1 MRTKYYNDGII
12 GNQKVTASFTE
23 KGELL
28 RLFFDSVDYKQLIDT
43 YHIAIKVND
52 SASIYLHDDVNNI
65 YHQEY
70 VKDTNILKTE
80 VINTYFNVG
89 VTEYAFVP
97 LDENMLIRTFKV
109 KNNSKND
116 LNISLLAYSKLLTN
130 INNDSCG
137 LVKNDTLVQYNHDYA
152 VCTFAKEVLDSYQ
165 INGVDSSF
173 PSGNIGGKDYVGMSP
188 ESGIKYNLESFKPG
202 EEKTINIC
210 ILVNDNSKK
219 NLLSDLDN
227 EIIRIRKKDIK
238 KELEKTEKYWKK
250 YLKEHDKLNLNKNS
264 NISQKVKSLYNRTIL
279 LFPLIVNSEVG
290 GISAG
295 IETDEY
301 KTKCGRYS
309 YCWPRDGA
317 FITRAFD
324 IVGMEKETEKFYTSF
339 CKKTQNKNGNW
350 EQRFYTD
357 GHLAPS
363 WGYQID
369 ETASVIFGVYD
380 HYKKT
385 KSKEFLK
392 DCLKMCENAVI
403 YLEKY
408 VDDILSRKYSFQKSY
423 DLWEEYEG
431 ISLYS
436 ISTIFGAYSAAIE
449 MFSDVKVVFEEKNRL
464 KIEALNKKIKNLENQ
479 RVNLKQYALKEFY
492 DDEKKTYIRNRD
504 DKKIDI
510 SVLGTVYPFKMFTAK
525 EKNVINTVEKINM
538 TLRTF
543 TGGYIRYEGDTYM
556 GGYNPW
562 PIATCWMALYN
573 LEAGNEKE
581 AIENFKFVINSVS
594 DNGLLGEQVNNDTM
608 KPCWILGLTWSH
620 AMFIIV
626 LEELLNRNLL

>member
-1 MRTKYYNDGII
+1 MRTKYINDGII
-12 GNQKVTASFTE
+12 GNQKVTASFTA

-28 RLFFDSVDYKQLIDT
+28 RLFYDSVDYKQLIDT
-43 YHIAIKVND
+43 YQIAIKVND
-52 SASIYLHDDVNNI
+52 SESIYLHDDINNI
-65 YHQEY
+65 YNQEY

-89 VTEYAFVP
+89 VIEHSFVP
-97 LDENMLIRTFKV
+97 IKENMIVRSFRV
-109 KNNSKND
+109 KNNNKED
-116 LNISLLAYSKLLTN
+116 LKIKLLVYSKLFTN

-137 LVKNDTLVQYNHDYA
+137 MVKDNALVQYNHDYA
-152 VCTFAKEVLDSYQ
+152 VCTFAKEDLDMYQ
-165 INGVDSSF
+165 INNVDDTFKSGV
-173 PSGNIGGKDYVGMSP
+173 IGGKDYVGMSP
-188 ESGIKYNLESFKPG
+188 ASAIGYDLEPG
-202 EEKTINIC
+202 EEKVLNIY
-210 ILVNDNSKK
+210 ILVNNNRKR

-227 EIIRIRKKDIK
+227 EIIRIRKKDMK
-238 KELEKTEKYWKK
+238 KEYDDTEKYWKK
-250 YLKEHDKLNLNKNS
+250 YLKAHDKVGLNKKT
-264 NISQKVKSLYNRTIL
+264 NISQKIKNLYNRSIL
-279 LFPLIVNSEVG
+279 LFPLLINPEVG

-295 IETDEY
+295 IEVDEY

-309 YCWPRDGA
+309 YCWPRDAA
-317 FITRAFD
+317 FITQAFD
-324 IVGMEKETEKFYTSF
+324 FVGMEEESDRFYSSF
-339 CKKTQNKNGNW
+339 CKKTQNKCGNW

-369 ETASVIFGVYD
+369 ETASVVYGVYG

-408 VDDILSRKYSFQKSY
+408 VDDILSRKYKFQKSY

-436 ISTIFGAYSAAIE
+436 LSTIFGAYTAAIE
-449 MFSDVKVVFEEKNRL
+449 MFTDAKNLFEEKNRL
-464 KIEALNKKIKNLENQ
+464 KIEALNKQIKILENQ
-479 RVNLKQYALKEFY
+479 RVNLKQYALVEFY
-492 DDEKKTYIRNRD
+492 DNDKKTYVRNKD
-504 DKKIDI
+504 DRKLDI
-510 SVLGTVYPFKMFTAK
+510 SILGAIVPFKMFTAK
-525 EKNVINTVEKINM
+525 EKNVLNTVEKINM
-538 TLRTF
+538 TLRNF
-543 TGGYIRYEGDTYM
+543 TGGFVRCECDTYM

-581 AIENFKFVINSVS
+581 AIENFKFVVNSIS

-608 KPCWILGLTWSH
+608 KPCWIIGLTWSH
-620 AMFIIV
+620 AMFLIV
-626 LEELLNRNLL
+626 LEELLKRKLL

>member
-1 MRTKYYNDGII
+1 
-12 GNQKVTASFTE
+12 
-23 KGELL
+23 
-28 RLFFDSVDYKQLIDT
+28 
-43 YHIAIKVND
+43 
-52 SASIYLHDDVNNI
+52 
-65 YHQEY
+65 
-70 VKDTNILKTE
+70 
-80 VINTYFNVG
+80 
-89 VTEYAFVP
+89 
-97 LDENMLIRTFKV
+97 MLIRTFKV

-152 VCTFAKEVLDSYQ
+152 VCTFAKEALDSYQ

-324 IVGMEKETEKFYTSF
+324 LMKSSVYKPPKSTYCAKDSPIVFFTS
-339 CKKTQNKNGNW
+339 
-350 EQRFYTD
+350 R
-357 GHLAPS
+357 
-363 WGYQID
+363 
-369 ETASVIFGVYD
+369 
-380 HYKKT
+380 
-385 KSKEFLK
+385 
-392 DCLKMCENAVI
+392 
-403 YLEKY
+403 
-408 VDDILSRKYSFQKSY
+408 
-423 DLWEEYEG
+423 
-431 ISLYS
+431 
-436 ISTIFGAYSAAIE
+436 
-449 MFSDVKVVFEEKNRL
+449 
-464 KIEALNKKIKNLENQ
+464 
-479 RVNLKQYALKEFY
+479 
-492 DDEKKTYIRNRD
+492 
-504 DKKIDI
+504 
-510 SVLGTVYPFKMFTAK
+510 
-525 EKNVINTVEKINM
+525 
-538 TLRTF
+538 
-543 TGGYIRYEGDTYM
+543 
-556 GGYNPW
+556 
-562 PIATCWMALYN
+562 
-573 LEAGNEKE
+573 
-581 AIENFKFVINSVS
+581 
-594 DNGLLGEQVNNDTM
+594 
-608 KPCWILGLTWSH
+608 
-620 AMFIIV
+620 
-626 LEELLNRNLL
+626 

>member
-97 LDENMLIRTFKV
+97 LDENILIRTFKV

-152 VCTFAKEVLDSYQ
+152 VCTFAKEALDSYQ

-385 KSKEFLK
+385 KSKEFLI
-392 DCLKMCENAVI
+392 DCLKM
-403 YLEKY
+403 
-408 VDDILSRKYSFQKSY
+408 
-423 DLWEEYEG
+423 
-431 ISLYS
+431 
-436 ISTIFGAYSAAIE
+436 
-449 MFSDVKVVFEEKNRL
+449 
-464 KIEALNKKIKNLENQ
+464 
-479 RVNLKQYALKEFY
+479 
-492 DDEKKTYIRNRD
+492 
-504 DKKIDI
+504 
-510 SVLGTVYPFKMFTAK
+510 
-525 EKNVINTVEKINM
+525 
-538 TLRTF
+538 
-543 TGGYIRYEGDTYM
+543 
-556 GGYNPW
+556 
-562 PIATCWMALYN
+562 
-573 LEAGNEKE
+573 
-581 AIENFKFVINSVS
+581 
-594 DNGLLGEQVNNDTM
+594 
-608 KPCWILGLTWSH
+608 
-620 AMFIIV
+620 
-626 LEELLNRNLL
+626 

>member
-1 MRTKYYNDGII
+1 MRTKYFNEGII
-12 GNQKVTASFTE
+12 GNQKVTASFTS
-23 KGELL
+23 KGEML

-52 SASIYLHDDVNNI
+52 SGAIYLHDDVNNI

-89 VTEYAFVP
+89 VTEFTFVP
-97 LDENMLIRTFKV
+97 MNENMIIRSFKV
-109 KNNSKND
+109 KNNSKDN
-116 LNISLLAYSKLLTN
+116 LQINMLVYSKLLTN

-137 LVKNDTLVQYNHDYA
+137 LIKDDALVQYNHDYA
-152 VCTFAKEVLDSYQ
+152 VCTFAKEPLDSYQ
-165 INGVDSSF
+165 INGVEGTFS
-173 PSGNIGGKDYVGMSP
+173 SGNIWGKDYVGMSP
-188 ESGIKYNLESFKPG
+188 ESGIKYNLASFKPG
-202 EEKTINIC
+202 EEKVFNLC
-210 ILVNDNSKK
+210 ILVNDNSKR
-219 NLLSDLDN
+219 NLLCDLDN
-227 EIIRIRKKDIK
+227 EIIRIRKKDLK
-238 KELEKTEKYWKK
+238 KELENTEKYWKK
-250 YLKEHDKLNLNKNS
+250 YIKEHDKLGINKKS
-264 NISQKVKSLYNRTIL
+264 SISYKVKDLYNRTIL
-279 LFPLIVNSEVG
+279 LFPLLTNSEFG

-295 IETDEY
+295 IEVDEY

-309 YCWPRDGA
+309 YCWPRDAA
-317 FITRAFD
+317 FITQAFD
-324 IVGMEKETEKFYTSF
+324 IVGMEEETDRFYRSF

-369 ETASVIFGVYD
+369 ETASVVHGVYE
-380 HYKKT
+380 HYKNT

-408 VDDILSRKYSFQKSY
+408 VDDLLSRKYSFQKSY

-436 ISTIFGAYSAAIE
+436 ISTIFGAYTAAIE
-449 MFSDVKVVFEEKNRL
+449 KFTDAKTLFEEKNRL
-464 KIEALNKKIKNLENQ
+464 KIEALNKQIKILENQ
-479 RVNLKQYALKEFY
+479 RVNLKQYALVEFY
-492 DDEKKTYIRNRD
+492 NEEKKTYVRNND
-504 DKKIDI
+504 DKKLDI
-510 SVLGTVYPFKMFTAK
+510 SLLGTVVPFKMFTAK
-525 EKNVINTVEKINM
+525 EKNVLNTVEKINM

-543 TGGYIRYEGDTYM
+543 TGGYVRYEGDTYM

-573 LEAGNEKE
+573 LASGNEKE
-581 AIENFKFVINSVS
+581 ALENFKFVINTTS
-594 DNGLLGEQVNNDTM
+594 DNGFLGEQVNNDIM
-608 KPCWILGLTWSH
+608 KPCWIFGLTWSH

-626 LEELLNRNLL
+626 LEELINRKLL

>member
-1 MRTKYYNDGII
+1 MRTKYFNEGII
-12 GNQKVTASFTE
+12 GNQKVTASFTS
-23 KGELL
+23 KGEML

-80 VINTYFNVG
+80 IINTYFNVG
-89 VTEYAFVP
+89 VTEYTFVP
-97 LDENMLIRTFKV
+97 MNENMIIRSFKV

-116 LNISLLAYSKLLTN
+116 LKINLLVYSKLLTN

-137 LVKNDTLVQYNHDYA
+137 LIKDDALVQYNHDYA
-152 VCTFAKEVLDSYQ
+152 VCTFAKEKLDSYQ
-165 INGVDSSF
+165 INGVDSTF
-173 PSGNIGGKDYVGMSP
+173 ASGNIWGKDYVGMSP

-202 EEKTINIC
+202 EEKVFNLC
-210 ILVNDNSKK
+210 ILVNDNSKR
-219 NLLSDLDN
+219 NLLCDLDN
-227 EIIRIRKKDIK
+227 EIIRIRKKDLN
-238 KELEKTEKYWKK
+238 KELEIVEKYWKK
-250 YLKEHDKLNLNKNS
+250 YVKEHDKLGINKKN
-264 NISQKVKSLYNRTIL
+264 NISYKVKELYNRTIL
-279 LFPLIVNSEVG
+279 LFPLLTNSEVG

-295 IETDEY
+295 VEVDEY

-309 YCWPRDGA
+309 YCWPRDAA

-339 CKKTQNKNGNW
+339 CKKTQNKNGSW

-369 ETASVIFGVYD
+369 ETASVIHGVYD
-380 HYKKT
+380 HYKNT

-408 VDDILSRKYSFQKSY
+408 VDDLLSRKYSFQKSY

-436 ISTIFGAYSAAIE
+436 ISTIFGAYTAAIE
-449 MFSDVKVVFEEKNRL
+449 MFNDAKTLFEEKNRL
-464 KIEALNKKIKNLENQ
+464 KIEALNKQIKILENQ
-479 RVNLKQYALKEFY
+479 RVNLKQYALVEFY
-492 DDEKKTYIRNRD
+492 NDEKKTYVRNND
-504 DKKIDI
+504 DKKLDI
-510 SVLGTVYPFKMFTAK
+510 SLLGAVVPFKMFTAK
-525 EKNVINTVEKINM
+525 EKKVLNTVEKINM

-573 LEAGNEKE
+573 LEAGDEKE
-581 AIENFKFVINSVS
+581 AIENFKFVINTVS
-594 DNGLLGEQVNNDTM
+594 DNGLLGEQVNNDIM
-608 KPCWILGLTWSH
+608 KPCWIFGLTWSH

-626 LEELLNRNLL
+626 LEELLNRKLL

>member
-1 MRTKYYNDGII
+1 MRTKYFNEGII
-12 GNQKVTASFTE
+12 GNQKVTASFTS
-23 KGELL
+23 KGEML

-80 VINTYFNVG
+80 IINTYFNVG
-89 VTEYAFVP
+89 VTEYTFVP
-97 LDENMLIRTFKV
+97 MNENMIIRSFKV

-116 LNISLLAYSKLLTN
+116 LKINLLVYSKLLTN

-137 LVKNDTLVQYNHDYA
+137 LIKDDALVQYNHDYA
-152 VCTFAKEVLDSYQ
+152 VCTFAKEKLDSYQ
-165 INGVDSSF
+165 INGVDSTF
-173 PSGNIGGKDYVGMSP
+173 ASGNIWGKDYVGMSP

-202 EEKTINIC
+202 EEKVFNLC
-210 ILVNDNSKK
+210 ILVNDNSKR
-219 NLLSDLDN
+219 NLLCDLDN
-227 EIIRIRKKDIK
+227 EIIRIRKKDLN
-238 KELEKTEKYWKK
+238 KELEIVEKYWKK
-250 YLKEHDKLNLNKNS
+250 YVKEHDKLGINKKN
-264 NISQKVKSLYNRTIL
+264 NISYKVKELYNRTIL
-279 LFPLIVNSEVG
+279 LFPLLTNSEVG

-295 IETDEY
+295 VEVDEY

-309 YCWPRDGA
+309 YCWPRDAA

-339 CKKTQNKNGNW
+339 CKKTQNKNGSW

-369 ETASVIFGVYD
+369 ETASVIHGVYD
-380 HYKKT
+380 HYKNT

-408 VDDILSRKYSFQKSY
+408 VDDLLSRKYSFQKSY

-436 ISTIFGAYSAAIE
+436 ISTIFGAYTAAIE
-449 MFSDVKVVFEEKNRL
+449 MFNDAKTLFEEKNRL
-464 KIEALNKKIKNLENQ
+464 KIEALNKQIKILENQ
-479 RVNLKQYALKEFY
+479 RVNLKQYALVEFY
-492 DDEKKTYIRNRD
+492 NDEKKTYVRNND
-504 DKKIDI
+504 DKKLDI
-510 SVLGTVYPFKMFTAK
+510 SLLGAVVPFKMFTAK
-525 EKNVINTVEKINM
+525 EKKVLNTVEKINM

-573 LEAGNEKE
+573 LEAGDDKE
-581 AIENFKFVINSVS
+581 AIENFKFVINTVS
-594 DNGLLGEQVNNDTM
+594 DNGLLGEQVNNDIM
-608 KPCWILGLTWSH
+608 KPCWIFGLTWSH

-626 LEELLNRNLL
+626 LEELLNRKLL